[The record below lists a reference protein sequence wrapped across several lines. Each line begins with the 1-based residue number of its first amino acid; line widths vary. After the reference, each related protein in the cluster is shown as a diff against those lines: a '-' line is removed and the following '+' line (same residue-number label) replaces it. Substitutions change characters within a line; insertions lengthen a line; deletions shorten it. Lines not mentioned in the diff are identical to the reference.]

1 MWAPTRTDNINIATI
16 SLNEIDNT
24 EKNYSSNGVMAA
36 LDLTYRFRQLLDFT
50 LTTSYQRNTSDNDTW
65 FGEKSNYV
73 AQLRNSE
80 YGVDPIPGQYGKSDL
95 PTAGCITRD
104 AM

>member
-1 MWAPTRTDNINIATI
+1 
-16 SLNEIDNT
+16 
-24 EKNYSSNGVMAA
+24 MAA

-80 YGVDPIPGQYGKSDL
+80 YGVDPIPDSMVRAICYGGVYNSGRNVNENFTLRAQANLRHALGAAKN
-95 PTAGCITRD
+95 IW
-104 AM
+104 